1 MNTTLASIVV
11 GSALLA
17 SAASG
22 CRSTSSSDGAK
33 PTAPPSATTTATPTA
48 PPPTAPTP
56 NTATTA
62 TDPPS
67 AGMGDESMRC
77 PKILVDARRDGATPD
92 RFVPATD
99 AEISAIRRAMEALL
113 ANQRKAAQDE
123 AAKVGFKVEDVPE
136 MKGVVALVENGRAR
150 GGGAYLVRVGST
162 SPLVVQTPHTFFD
175 EGTFP
180 LGCDFFER
188 SGARALFLNTVHR
201 YKGAAKTARGEHP
214 ADVAHAPATLFQAA
228 TEGAVTA
235 LKTPTVIQLHGFAG
249 REVAS
254 RAVVSTGERKGGS
267 ALTAEVARALAGAVG
282 GDVLR
287 YPEDT
292 KELGAT
298 TNVQGA
304 LVRSRG
310 GRFIHIEMSSDLR
323 KELVRD
329 EALRKKAFSAIL
341 GALGGGG

>member
-1 MNTTLASIVV
+1 MNTSLASIVV
-11 GSALLA
+11 GSAILA

-22 CRSTSSSDGAK
+22 CRSTNSSDGAK
-33 PTAPPSATTTATPTA
+33 PTAPPSATSTVAT
-48 PPPTAPTP
+48 PPTATTPT
-56 NTATTA
+56 TTTTA

-67 AGMGDESMRC
+67 AGTGDESMRC
-77 PKILVDARRDGATPD
+77 PKILVDARRDGVTPD

-113 ANQRKAAQDE
+113 ANQRKVAQDE
-123 AAKVGFKVEDVPE
+123 AAKAGFKVEDVPE
-136 MKGVVALVENGRAR
+136 MKGVVAMVESGRAR

-162 SPLVVQTPHTFFD
+162 SSLVVQTPHTFFD

-188 SGARALFLNTVHR
+188 SSARALFLNTVHR

-235 LKTPTVIQLHGFAG
+235 LKTPTVLQLHGFAG

-267 ALTAEVARALAGAVG
+267 ALTAEVARALGGAVG

-310 GRFIHIEMSSDLR
+310 GRFLHIEMSSDLR
-323 KELVRD
+323 KDLVRD
-329 EALRKKAFSAIL
+329 EALRKKAFQAIL